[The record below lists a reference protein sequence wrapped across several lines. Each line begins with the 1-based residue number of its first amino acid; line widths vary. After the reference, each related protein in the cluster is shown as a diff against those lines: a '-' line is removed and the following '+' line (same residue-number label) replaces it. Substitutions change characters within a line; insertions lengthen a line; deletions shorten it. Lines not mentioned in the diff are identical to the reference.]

1 MGKIQAR
8 ESQNIEYK
16 SSWHDAWGRSYKKIR
31 EGFEGA
37 GLPMPKIENV
47 DGGVKV
53 TFMRKN
59 ANNSQTTPNG
69 NSNGEISVD
78 IQLTDRQQ
86 DIIAYLRIDGDTTAT
101 KLAKLLGISKRTI
114 DREFSFLRK
123 NGFIEKETK
132 DNRSP
137 WVVIDR

>member
-1 MGKIQAR
+1 
-8 ESQNIEYK
+8 
-16 SSWHDAWGRSYKKIR
+16 
-31 EGFEGA
+31 
-37 GLPMPKIENV
+37 MPKIENV

-69 NSNGEISVD
+69 NSNGDISVE

-86 DIIAYLRIDGDTTAT
+86 DIIAYLRVDGDTTAT
-101 KLAKLLGISKRTI
+101 KLAKLFGMSKRTI
-114 DREFSFLRK
+114 DRELSFLRK